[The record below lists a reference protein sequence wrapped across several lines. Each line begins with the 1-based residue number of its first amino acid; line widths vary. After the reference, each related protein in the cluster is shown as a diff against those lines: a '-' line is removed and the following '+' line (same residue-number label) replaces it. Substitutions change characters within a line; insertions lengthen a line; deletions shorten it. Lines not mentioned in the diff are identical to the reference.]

1 MICIKV
7 KVDLRSQAFTIRRA
21 GGHGPRRKGCKMPS
35 SKQMEKHGRLV
46 ARMADRLGTDLDEAE
61 LRGDLRPGERNAMV
75 LSCTNCTSPEA
86 CEAWLEA
93 HDSAGDTPTY
103 CRNGEKL
110 KSLKP

>member
-61 LRGDLRPGERNAMV
+61 LRLLEEIRYELNIDRLHAAAIERGARARH
-75 LSCTNCTSPEA
+75 LT
-86 CEAWLEA
+86 
-93 HDSAGDTPTY
+93 
-103 CRNGEKL
+103 
-110 KSLKP
+110 